1 MNKHLLE
8 VLLVIRYGQE
18 ELLLAEKTWPLP
30 IPKNTHLVA
39 ILINRNFWGNS
50 SLEVAIDV
58 TEPARYEMYL
68 NQLWNGKWTSIRM
81 FYVPED
87 KLDLCRKIPPS

>member
-8 VLLVIRYGQE
+8 VSQVIQHGQE

-30 IPKNTHLVA
+30 IPEKTRLVA
-39 ILINRNFWGNS
+39 ILISKYFWGNS

-68 NQLWNGKWTSIRM
+68 NQLWNGKWSSIRM
-81 FYVPED
+81 FYLPEN
-87 KLDLCRKIPPS
+87 KLDLCRKTPPA